1 MLTFEDCL
9 ALSHLSE
16 EEVSAIAEH
25 EHIPEIAAIEYG
37 DYLIQTPNGE
47 QQIQRIILD
56 DIEHS
61 KTNGNLKHVKELE
74 NVLKDFVLN
83 HPKLQT
89 MAEHATE

>member
-25 EHIPEIAAIEYG
+25 EHIPEMAAIEYG
-37 DYLIQTPNGE
+37 DYLIQTPDGE
-47 QQIQRIILD
+47 LKIQRMILD

-61 KTNGNLKHVKELE
+61 KSNGNLKHVEELE
-74 NVLKDFVLN
+74 NVLKHFVLN
-83 HPKLQT
+83 HPKLLTKLEQ
-89 MAEHATE
+89 HAK